1 MIGARYN
8 LGPDLPL
15 IEIRTRSSYGAVI
28 IRRWDHLADLVRDT
42 RKTK

>member
-15 IEIRTRSSYGAVI
+15 LKIGTRSSYGAVI
-28 IRRWDHLADLVRDT
+28 IRRWHHLAALVRDT
-42 RKTK
+42 WETK